1 MFLLGETKNEECLK
15 QIKRCRR
22 EIRMARL
29 SMAKMRDKVKE
40 KKEVCMEKEKQKE
53 HLLYCLKFIK
63 NSNQKLTDLSVEHNK
78 LGILRGHIANTNE
91 IKFQYEL
98 QLRTLQLHEVESEKK
113 LYESGVEDGK
123 ILFMES
129 NDEINC
135 LKSRIRGLKN
145 ELKILHEEERLLVR
159 GVELLYQS
167 LNGVVNKVPD
177 EMVQGLNME
186 LEEIEKC
193 INDTLPDRT
202 EDIFNTLVISTEE
215 TIQNLLKLKRIVVS
229 MYYHVHDS

>member
-1 MFLLGETKNEECLK
+1 
-15 QIKRCRR
+15 
-22 EIRMARL
+22 MARL
-29 SMAKMRDKVKE
+29 SMAKMRDKIKE

-63 NSNQKLTDLSVEHNK
+63 TSNQKLADLSVEHNK

-98 QLRTLQLHEVESEKK
+98 QFRTLQLHEIESEKK
-113 LYESGVEDGK
+113 LESGVDNGK

-129 NDEINC
+129 NEEINC
-135 LKSRIRGLKN
+135 IKSRFRGLKN
-145 ELKILHEEERLLVR
+145 ELKILQEEERLLVR

-177 EMVQGLNME
+177 EMVQGLYME
-186 LEEIEKC
+186 LEEVGEC
-193 INDTLPDRT
+193 INDTLQERT
-202 EDIFNTLVISTEE
+202 EDMFNTLVISTEE

-229 MYYHVHDS
+229 MYCRVHDSLIYILQVMLVVG